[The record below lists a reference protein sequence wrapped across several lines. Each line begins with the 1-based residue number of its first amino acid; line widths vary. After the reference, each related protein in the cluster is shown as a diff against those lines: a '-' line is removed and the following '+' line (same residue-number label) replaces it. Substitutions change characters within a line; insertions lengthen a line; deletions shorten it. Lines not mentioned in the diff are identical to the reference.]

1 MSNSQLFSPFVKN
14 FAIAA
19 LGALAGLFL
28 SKAISNYFEQPVV
41 NVNQNPCVPQ
51 HPINQSIVT
60 FEEDS
65 SREYD

>member
-28 SKAISNYFEQPVV
+28 SKAISNYFE
-41 NVNQNPCVPQ
+41 
-51 HPINQSIVT
+51 
-60 FEEDS
+60 
-65 SREYD
+65 